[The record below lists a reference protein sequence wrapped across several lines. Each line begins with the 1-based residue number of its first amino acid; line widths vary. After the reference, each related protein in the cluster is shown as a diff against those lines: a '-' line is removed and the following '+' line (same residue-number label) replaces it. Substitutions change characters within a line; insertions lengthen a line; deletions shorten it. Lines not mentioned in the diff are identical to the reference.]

1 MSTMQHFAHLYR
13 YLFTQL
19 LAAFA
24 GISLLAPGVALGQA
38 KPDSLPSFNQ
48 LFAKYQARTP
58 TEKLFMHL
66 DRPGYVSG
74 ETMWFKLYLVE
85 GTTQRPL
92 AASTVAY
99 VEVLG
104 PDQVPV
110 LQAKIALRDATG
122 HGSLELPAGLVPGRY
137 LVRAYTSWM
146 QNFGPEFYF
155 QTPVTIIDTHQPLGV
170 PLARPAIAYDP
181 RFFPEGGY
189 LVQGLLSKVGFKL
202 TDSRGRGVAAEGTI
216 LDDAGGSVAHFST
229 LWAGLGSFAFTPT
242 KAGAAYKA
250 VIKLPN
256 QQTITYAL
264 PPVRKQGYVLHLE
277 DTDPRRLRLVVQSQG
292 PAAISETVFLL
303 GHAGQKVVLAAET
316 QMRCGQVEFSVP
328 KQQLAAGIS
337 HFTLFNSQ
345 RQPVCER
352 LYFRPPAATLALAAT
367 VDKAQYA
374 ARENVTLQ
382 VAAPGPQAAN
392 LSVAVYQLDSLS
404 AAGGADITSY
414 LWLAADLKGQVETPS
429 RYFAPGPEAAAA
441 ADNLMLTQGWSR
453 FRWAEV
459 LAPKP
464 DSLPHLPELNG
475 PVVRGQVL
483 ARTTG
488 APAPNVPVYLA
499 SPSRRIQ
506 LYTASSQADGR
517 VQFELPD
524 LYGPRQLVIQTDPRR
539 DSVYRVEIQ
548 NPFSTQYAGPAAP
561 LLPSSELAASLL
573 RRHVQREVRE
583 RYFGSPP
590 VRYAAPTLDSAA
602 FYGPPSEHYLL
613 DKYTRFKVMEEVLRE
628 YVPGVLVRIHKDGF
642 HFIVP
647 DYQTR
652 APMENPLV
660 LLDGVP
666 VFNVN
671 RVMAFD
677 PLKVKRLDVLTTRY
691 FLGPLMLPGVI
702 SFSTYKGDLAGF
714 PLDPHALLQEYEGLQ
729 GTREFY
735 APRYETTATAQSR
748 LPDFRNLLYW
758 NPTVT
763 TTPGAGATATFYTSD
778 QVGKYCIVV
787 QGLTGN
793 GLTGSTNLM
802 LEVKA
807 PL

>member
-1 MSTMQHFAHLYR
+1 MSTLQHFALLCR
-13 YLFTQL
+13 YLATRL
-19 LAAFA
+19 LLAFA
-24 GISLLAPGVALGQA
+24 GIGLTPGIALGQA
-38 KPDSLPSFNQ
+38 EPDSLSPISQ
-48 LFAKYQARTP
+48 LFGQFQARTP

-99 VEVLG
+99 VEVLS
-104 PDQVPV
+104 PDNVPV
-110 LQAKIALRDATG
+110 LQAKIALRNAIG
-122 HGSLELPAGLVPGRY
+122 HGSLELPVGLAPGCY

-170 PLARPAIAYDP
+170 PLASPVITYDP
-181 RFFPEGGY
+181 QFFPEGGY

-202 TDSRGRGVAAEGTI
+202 TDSRGRSVAAEGTI
-216 LDDAGGSVAHFST
+216 LDEAGRSVAHFST
-229 LWAGLGSFAFTPT
+229 LWAGLGSFAFTPA
-242 KAGAAYKA
+242 KAGVAYKA

-256 QQTITYAL
+256 HQIITRVL

-277 DTDPRRLRLVVQSQG
+277 DADSQRLRLVVQAQG
-292 PAAISETVFLL
+292 PAATSETVFLL
-303 GHAGQKVVLAAET
+303 GHAGQRVVLAAKT
-316 QMRCGQVEFSVP
+316 QMHGGQVEFSVL

-345 RQPVCER
+345 RQPLCER

-374 ARENVTLQ
+374 PREKVTLQ
-382 VAAPGPQAAN
+382 VAAPGPQPAN

-414 LWLAADLKGQVETPS
+414 LWLAADLKGQVEAPS
-429 RYFAPGPEAAAA
+429 RYFTPGPEVAAA

-453 FRWAEV
+453 FQWAKV
-459 LAPKP
+459 LAPKS

-475 PVVRGQVL
+475 PVLRGQVL
-483 ARTTG
+483 ARATG
-488 APAPNVPVYLA
+488 APAPHVPVYLA

-506 LYTASSQADGR
+506 LYTASSQADGH

-548 NPFSTQYAGPAAP
+548 NPFSTHYAASAAP
-561 LLPSSELAASLL
+561 LLPSSLLATSLL
-573 RRHVQREVRE
+573 RRHVQRAVQE
-583 RYFGSPP
+583 RYFGAPQ
-590 VRYAAPTLDSAA
+590 VRYAAPLLDSAA
-602 FYGPPSEHYLL
+602 FYGLPTEHYLL
-613 DKYTRFKVMEEVLRE
+613 NKYTRFKVMEEVLRE

-647 DYQTR
+647 DYQR
-652 APMENPLV
+652 RESMENPLV

-671 RVMAFD
+671 RMMAFD
-677 PLKVKRLDVLTTRY
+677 PLKVRRLDVLTTRY
-691 FLGPLMLPGVI
+691 FLGPLVLPGVI

-735 APRYETTATAQSR
+735 APRYETAATAQSR

-758 NPTVT
+758 NPTVS
-763 TTPGAGATATFYTSD
+763 TTPGASATNTFYTSD

-787 QGLTGN
+787 QGITSD
-793 GLTGSTNLM
+793 GLTGSTSL
-802 LEVKA
+802 LVEVKA